1 MTWEKYVAW
10 VIFWL
15 IVTGVVVMLICGC
28 ADGGYSSYDN
38 VLQTSTYDHASAPLP
53 SYEPQ
58 TVWVRTLGQPD
69 QLVTV
74 IPAY

>member
-1 MTWEKYVAW
+1 MTWEKFIAW
-10 VIFWL
+10 VIIWL
-15 IVTGVVVMLICGC
+15 IVTGVVVILLCGC
-28 ADGGYSSYDN
+28 AGGGYSSYEPL
-38 VLQTSTYDHASAPLP
+38 LQTSSYDHASEPLTT
-53 SYEPQ
+53 SQPQ